1 MVLNKNKIYLI
12 FFLLSFYSF
21 IMLSRK
27 EEKKKVYEN
36 KLTLLKLMTN
46 NNILQY
52 KGFEECLLNDPESL
66 LCFYP
71 FIAPKKVK
79 GKNRILFGTKGDGS
93 YVLLD
98 DFKDIKIA
106 YSFGISD
113 NIQFD
118 KCLADKGIDVYMYDH
133 TISGLP
139 YQNPKFH
146 WTKVGLAGK
155 GESTPKLKTLEEL
168 IIINNHSLEKNMI
181 LKIDIEHS
189 EWSSLKDLSYDILKK
204 FKYIVMEFHFS
215 SIKEMDVYY
224 TVLKKMNKFHQ
235 VFYLRCNNRNYIIR
249 LKDLIICR
257 LLEVSYVIKE
267 NNEFIKDDD
276 IYPIFEF
283 DFPEAQNNSQLEFN
297 LNILK
302 LFDNIYL

>member
-1 MVLNKNKIYLI
+1 MSYKKDKIYLI
-12 FFLLSFYSF
+12 FFLLFFFSFLRLLKKY
-21 IMLSRK
+21 IKK
-27 EEKKKVYEN
+27 EYEN
-36 KLTLLKLMTN
+36 KLTLLKLITN

-52 KGFEECLLNDPESL
+52 KGFEKCLLNDPETL

-79 GKNRILFGTKGDGS
+79 GKKRILFGTKRDGS

-106 YSFGISD
+106 YSFGIA
-113 NIQFD
+113 NNTQFD

-155 GESTPKLKTLEEL
+155 GKSTHKLKTLEEL
-168 IIINNHSLEKNMI
+168 IIINNHSLENNMI

-189 EWSSLKDLSYDILKK
+189 E
-204 FKYIVMEFHFS
+204 
-215 SIKEMDVYY
+215 
-224 TVLKKMNKFHQ
+224 
-235 VFYLRCNNRNYIIR
+235 
-249 LKDLIICR
+249 
-257 LLEVSYVIKE
+257 
-267 NNEFIKDDD
+267 
-276 IYPIFEF
+276 
-283 DFPEAQNNSQLEFN
+283 
-297 LNILK
+297 
-302 LFDNIYL
+302 

>member
-1 MVLNKNKIYLI
+1 MSLDKNKIYLI
-12 FFLLSFYSF
+12 FFLLFFLTTISSFK
-21 IMLSRK
+21 K
-27 EEKKKVYEN
+27 EYKKKVNEN

-52 KGFEECLLNDPESL
+52 KGFEDCLLNDPEIL

-71 FIAPKKVK
+71 FIAPRKVK

-106 YSFGISD
+106 YSFGIS
-113 NIQFD
+113 NTIQFD
-118 KCLADKGIDVYMYDH
+118 KCLAEKGIDIYMYDH

-155 GESTPKLKTLEEL
+155 GESTHELKTLEEL
-168 IIINNHSLEKNMI
+168 IIINNHSLENNMI
-181 LKIDIEHS
+181 LKIDIEP
-189 EWSSLKDLSYDILKK
+189 YDILKK
-204 FKYIVMEFHFS
+204 FKYIVMELHFS
-215 SIKEMDVYY
+215 SIDELNIYY
-224 TVLKKMNKFHQ
+224 KVLKKINKYHQ
-235 VFYLRCNNRNYIIR
+235 VFYLRCNNRNNIIR
-249 LKDLIICR
+249 LKDLIICS

-267 NNEFIKDDD
+267 NNEFIKDDE
-276 IYPIFEF
+276 IYPIYEF
-283 DFPEAQNNSQLEFN
+283 DFPEAQNNGQLEFN

-302 LFDNIYL
+302 LFE